1 MNYLLWFARKG
12 EENIKM
18 ELSLVREI
26 SQGPFGELLITG
38 TAIHFGNYEA
48 PTVCYAVIGP

>member
-1 MNYLLWFARKG
+1 MNDLFWFARKG

-26 SQGPFGELLITG
+26 SQGPFGEVVITG
-38 TAIHFGNYEA
+38 AAMQFGN
-48 PTVCYAVIGP
+48 